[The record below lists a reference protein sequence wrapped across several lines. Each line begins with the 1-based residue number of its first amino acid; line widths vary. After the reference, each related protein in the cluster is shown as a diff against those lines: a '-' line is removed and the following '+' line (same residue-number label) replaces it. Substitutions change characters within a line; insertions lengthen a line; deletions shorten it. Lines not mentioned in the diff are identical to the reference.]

1 MADRNNHK
9 PHFRDKIKI
18 SFLVFVLF
26 SALAVD
32 PIPASEDQSSSQKLI
47 TDFQSTDERK
57 NWRIVN
63 DVVMGGISRSEMLM
77 STDSIAVFKGSLSL
91 ENNGGF
97 ASVRT
102 FPTNY
107 NLSGFDGVSI
117 RVRGDGKKYQFRLKM
132 GNRFDGISYKTPFEP
147 TSGKWSIF
155 FFKFGEFIPTF
166 RGRGVPDAP
175 ALVPDRI
182 RQIGFL
188 IADQQQGPFQLEIDW
203 IKAYK
208 Q

>member
-1 MADRNNHK
+1 MVDKNK
-9 PHFRDKIKI
+9 SQFRDKLKV
-18 SFLVFVLF
+18 SFLLFVFF
-26 SALAVD
+26 SAFAVD
-32 PIPASEDQSSSQKLI
+32 HKPASGDQSASQKLI
-47 TDFQSTDERK
+47 TDFQSKNERK

-63 DVVMGGISRSEMLM
+63 DVVMGGISSGEMLM
-77 STDSIAVFKGSLSL
+77 SNDSIAVFKGNLSL

-117 RVRGDGKKYQFRLKM
+117 RVRGDGKRYQFRLKM
-132 GNRFDGISYKTPFEP
+132 GNQFDGISYKAPFQ
-147 TSGKWSIF
+147 TSSGKWTIF
-155 FFKFGEFIPTF
+155 FFKFGEFIPTY
-166 RGRGVPDAP
+166 RGRRVQDAP

-188 IADQQQGPFQLEIDW
+188 IADQQDGPFQLEIDC